1 MPSLAA
7 FADEISPDL
16 GQQINACREN
26 GISQIELRSV
36 DKINVLDFDKNLRSQ
51 VRSRLADAGLKVAV
65 IASPIGKVKID
76 EPWGPH
82 LDRFKIAVEL
92 AGFFGAPFIRLFS
105 YYAPASGTPIAEH
118 RDQVLRRFQE
128 KVDLVRDLP
137 IILLHENEKHIY
149 GDTGGRC
156 LDLLRTIDSP
166 KLRLAFDFANFVQVG
181 ERPRENWELLK
192 SYVVHIHVKDA
203 LLAGGAVVP
212 AGQGDGDV
220 ELILGKAWA
229 GGYRGLLSLEPHLA
243 AAGEFS
249 GFSGPALF
257 KTAVDALKQ
266 ILRRQKIPIEKPSM
280 GS

>member
-16 GQQINACREN
+16 GQQIQACRDN

-36 DKINVLDFDKNLRSQ
+36 GKVNILDFDKSLRSE

-82 LDRFKIAVEL
+82 LERFKIAVEL
-92 AGFFGAPFIRLFS
+92 AGFFKAPMIRLFS
-105 YYAPASGTPIAEH
+105 YYAPANGTPIAEH
-118 RDQVLRRFQE
+118 REEVIRRFRE
-128 KVDLVRDLP
+128 KVDLVRDQP
-137 IILLHENEKHIY
+137 IVLLHENEKHIY
-149 GDTGGRC
+149 GDTGQRC
-156 LDLLRTIDSP
+156 LDFLRTINSP

-192 SYVVHIHVKDA
+192 TYVVHIHVKDA

-220 ELILGKAWA
+220 ESILAQAWA
-229 GGYRGLLSLEPHLA
+229 SGYRGLLSLEPHLA
-243 AAGEFS
+243 AAGQFS
-249 GFSGPALF
+249 GFSGPELF

-266 ILRRQKIPIEKPSM
+266 ILRRQKIPIET
-280 GS
+280 